1 MRKTSL
7 DSVHK
12 LAKSDNRVVFIGSDL
27 GAGVLEVM
35 RQELPSQWF
44 MEGVSEQHIIGL
56 AAGLAMEGFIPYV
69 NTIATF
75 LTRRC
80 YEQISIDVGLHRLPV
95 RLIGNGGGVVYAPL
109 GPTHQAID
117 DIAIMRAIPNM
128 TVIAPCDALEMEKVI
143 KVSLDWRDPIYIRV
157 AKGGDEKVGHNLTD
171 FEIGKGIMIRDG
183 VDATFVSTG
192 VMTQR
197 ALAASRQLEELGVDC
212 GVLHFHTL
220 KPLDTDLL
228 REASEK
234 TKVLITIEE
243 HMRTGG
249 LGSIVLETLNDLP
262 ISQVPKVI
270 RLGLPDMFIDDYG
283 SQDSLLDQAGLN
295 RQSLVSVVCNAVGR

>member
-1 MRKTSL
+1 MRKTGL
-7 DSVHK
+7 DSVHN
-12 LAKSDNRVVFIGSDL
+12 LAKSDNRVVFVGSDL
-27 GAGVLEVM
+27 GAGVLEAM

-128 TVIAPCDALEMEKVI
+128 TVIAPCDAWEMEKVI
-143 KVSLDWRDPIYIRV
+143 KASLDWRDPIYIRV
-157 AKGGDEKVGHNLTD
+157 AKGGDEKVGHNLAD
-171 FEIGKGIMIRDG
+171 LEIGKGIMIRDG
-183 VDATFVSTG
+183 VDAAFVSTG

-228 REASEK
+228 REVSEK

-249 LGSIVLETLNDLP
+249 LGSIVLETINDLR
-262 ISQVPKVI
+262 ISRVPEVI
-270 RLGLPDMFIDDYG
+270 RLGLPDMFAGDYG
-283 SQDSLLDQAGLN
+283 SQDSLLNQAGLN
-295 RQSLVSVVCNAVGR
+295 WQSLVSVVCNAVGR